1 LTQVASIAAVRRAYE
16 EGLRGQSPAPGELDW
31 RLSRFTRG
39 LDLVCELRHLHG
51 DLEGAR
57 VADLGAGHGGDCCAL
72 ITAGARPIAV
82 DYRNH
87 GYGPT
92 RQSLGV
98 IGISF
103 DVVLADAT
111 STLPF
116 VSQSLQGVL
125 ALNLIEH
132 IPDRA
137 AFLRDLWRVLAPGG
151 FALLTTPLAWKHA
164 FRDPFY
170 GSAGTALL
178 PMPLRR
184 FVAER
189 VLRRHYPFA
198 LRGKTCYASAGLI
211 AAATRAGFV
220 ARAAKYSASP
230 LMSRLARWPFPR
242 MWEWL
247 VERYAFDFIILR
259 KPALAARTLV
269 SQRGSRS
276 T

>member
-1 LTQVASIAAVRRAYE
+1 LSQVASIADVRRAYE
-16 EGLRGQSPAPGELDW
+16 EGLRALSPAPGELDW

-39 LDLVCELRHLHG
+39 LDLVGELRVMHG
-51 DLEGAR
+51 DLRGAR

-72 ITAGARPIAV
+72 IAAGARPIAV

-92 RQSLGV
+92 RQSLGE
-98 IGISF
+98 IGMTF

-116 VSQSLQGVL
+116 MPLSLQGVL

-137 AFLRDLWRVLAPGG
+137 AFLQDLWRVLEPGG
-151 FALLTTPLAWKHA
+151 FALVTTPLAWKHA

-170 GSAGTALL
+170 GSPGTALL

-184 FVAER
+184 LVAER
-189 VLRRHYPFA
+189 VFRRHYPFS
-198 LRGKTCYASAGLI
+198 LRGKTCYASAGLMG
-211 AAATRAGFV
+211 AATRAGFV

-230 LMSRLARWPFPR
+230 LMGRLARWPFPR
-242 MWEWL
+242 MWAWL
-247 VERYAFDFIILR
+247 VERYAFDFIILH
-259 KPALAARTLV
+259 KPSLGPRT
-269 SQRGSRS
+269 SSNQRGSRS